1 MNDSE
6 ERHARFSG
14 VVCEWRPP
22 HDDDDMVAMK
32 EPNQR
37 RWMCQRKRIRE
48 RRIHERRRSMR

>member
-37 RWMCQRKRIRE
+37 RWMCQRKRIGRKKNQ
-48 RRIHERRRSMR
+48 